1 MSASSP
7 VPKDHPLMVAWEAYK
22 QTDDFKTTKVWA
34 QHPAHVDGSLWAV
47 IAHTT
52 RKAKR

>member
-1 MSASSP
+1 
-7 VPKDHPLMVAWEAYK
+7 MVAWEAYK